1 MRRKTSFAVA
11 TIAVA
16 AVALTNPVVAEA
28 ARNIGSG
35 DIRNDSVRSKDVHN
49 NTLRSKDIHDGS
61 IKTAD
66 LRPGVAS
73 VSAYARV
80 IAGPQPPTLDAGRTK
95 NVVSVTRVA
104 TGVYC
109 LELTPGVN
117 RTVAVVAAP
126 EGALGNA
133 SAQWTGDCGINGVQ
147 VQTERLSVGGA
158 GNLNSTVEN
167 SVSFHVLIA

>member
-1 MRRKTSFAVA
+1 MRRKISFAVA
-11 TIAVA
+11 TVAVA
-16 AVALTNPVVAEA
+16 AVALTNPVVADA
-28 ARNIGSG
+28 ARRIGSG

-61 IKTAD
+61 IKATD
-66 LRPGVAS
+66 LRIGAGS
-73 VSAYARV
+73 VSASARV
-80 IAGPQPPTLDAGRTK
+80 IAGPTATLDSGRSK
-95 NVVSVTRVA
+95 NVVSVTRVS

-109 LELTPGVN
+109 LELAAGVH

-133 SAQWTGDCGINGVQ
+133 SAQWTNDCGTNGVQ
-147 VQTERLSVGGA
+147 IQTERLSVGGG

-167 SVSFHVLIA
+167 TVSFHVIVP

>member
-1 MRRKTSFAVA
+1 MRRKISFAVA
-11 TIAVA
+11 AVAVA
-16 AVALTNPVVAEA
+16 AVALTNPVVADA
-28 ARNIGSG
+28 ARRIGSG

-61 IKTAD
+61 IKAKD
-66 LRPGVAS
+66 LRIGAGS

-80 IAGPQPPTLDAGRTK
+80 IATGVVPTLDAGRTK
-95 NVVSVTRVA
+95 NVVSVTRLS

-109 LELTPGVN
+109 LELAAGVN

-133 SAQWTGDCGINGVQ
+133 SAQWTSDCGTNGIQ
-147 VQTERLSVGGA
+147 VQTERLSVGGG

-167 SVSFHVLIA
+167 SVSFHVLVP